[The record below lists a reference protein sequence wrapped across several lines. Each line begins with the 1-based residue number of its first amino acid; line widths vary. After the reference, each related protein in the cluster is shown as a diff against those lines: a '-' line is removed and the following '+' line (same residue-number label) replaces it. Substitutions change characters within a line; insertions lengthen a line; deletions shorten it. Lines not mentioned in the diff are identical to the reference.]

1 MHRALDG
8 WESKNRCY
16 LQFTSDRT
24 MPFKK
29 GESGNPKGRPKT
41 RVDRR
46 TDRRDDLRALFAAK
60 APELVQKVLELALAG
75 DTTML
80 RLCVDRIVPSLRP
93 TDSPITIV
101 LPGGSLAENG
111 QAVVDA
117 LAAGKLTTD
126 QANAVMGVIQGQA
139 KIVETDDLARRV
151 AALEKEHGAS

>member
-1 MHRALDG
+1 
-8 WESKNRCY
+8 
-16 LQFTSDRT
+16 

-41 RVDRR
+41 RGDRR

-80 RLCVDRIVPSLRP
+80 RLCVDRIVPGLRP
-93 TDSPITIV
+93 TDGLITIA
-101 LPGGSLAENG
+101 LPSGSLAEQG

-117 LAAGKLTTD
+117 LAAGRFTTD
-126 QANAVMGVIQGQA
+126 QANAVMGVIHGQA
-139 KIVETDDLARRV
+139 KVIDTDDLARRI
-151 AALEKEHGAS
+151 AALEKEHGKS